1 MNYGDENLL
10 NRQKWVMKTLE
21 ALPPGL
27 KIIDVGAGECQYKK
41 YCDHLDYIS
50 QDFNQYTGEGDGVG
64 FQTGEW
70 DVSRIDIVSDIVNIP
85 VENECFDVV
94 LCTEVLEHVPDPV
107 LALKEMTRILR
118 KGGIIIVTAPFCSL
132 THFAPY
138 HFSGYNN
145 YWYKHHLSNLNYTI
159 ELLDHNGSWFSFVAQ
174 ELRRS
179 KSVYKLY
186 SVGIFGYIFQVFTI
200 PLLFLLA
207 LGSKFDKQSHELLCF
222 AFMVRAKKN
231 V

>member
-138 HFSGYNN
+138 HFSDGFNQYFFQ
-145 YWYKHHLSNLNYTI
+145 YHFDNLNIKIVEISSNGNYFKYI
-159 ELLDHNGSWFSFVAQ
+159 GQELQRLPSMAKKYLSSNSILIKLFSMLLVKLITLIDNNNNGSESI
-174 ELRRS
+174 LC
-179 KSVYKLY
+179 
-186 SVGIFGYIFQVFTI
+186 FGYHVI
-200 PLLFLLA
+200 
-207 LGSKFDKQSHELLCF
+207 G
-222 AFMVRAKKN
+222 KKN
-231 V
+231 K